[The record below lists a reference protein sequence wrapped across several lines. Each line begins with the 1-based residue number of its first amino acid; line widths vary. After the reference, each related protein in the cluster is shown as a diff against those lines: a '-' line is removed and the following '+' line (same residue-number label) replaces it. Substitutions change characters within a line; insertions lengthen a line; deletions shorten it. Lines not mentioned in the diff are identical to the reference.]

1 MGIRKTL
8 KVRGKQHL
16 RAYHAHIR
24 TFGEKGKTTRIGKAD
39 RWFCTACGTHL
50 YLTDDR
56 WPAGVW
62 PHAAA
67 IDTALPEAPAP
78 DRVFLMLQSKPSWVS
93 DQLLGEGARYPGF
106 PKLSIADWHQ
116 QHGWPVTVRP

>member
-8 KVRGKQHL
+8 KVHGKQHL

-67 IDTALPEAPAP
+67 IDTA
-78 DRVFLMLQSKPSWVS
+78 
-93 DQLLGEGARYPGF
+93 
-106 PKLSIADWHQ
+106 
-116 QHGWPVTVRP
+116 